1 MAPILL
7 EYEGILLSPLDNHV
21 GGLPNV
27 EPQTFARGRRRA
39 HAGCGRMPAR
49 NDDVDDFDP
58 AAVVG
63 LELVDEPIAACIVFV
78 VLDGAIVAFVFIVVE
93 HPAVIAVLIELRRFR
108 NAERVIVIV
117 VRHHLV
123 VVGCDG
129 QRPEV

>member
-1 MAPILL
+1 
-7 EYEGILLSPLDNHV
+7 
-21 GGLPNV
+21 
-27 EPQTFARGRRRA
+27 
-39 HAGCGRMPAR
+39 MPAR

-58 AAVVG
+58 TAVVG
-63 LELVDEPIAACIVFV
+63 RELVDEPIAACIVFV